1 MLINYN
7 PKKTKLLLITFII
20 TISVFL
26 QGCVSWLVPKVEQNV
41 TQLKPGAYE
50 LDPDHATLLFKVK
63 HLGLS
68 DFVGSFDRFSVALDF
83 DPNNIESTQLHA
95 LIDITSLDVNNTNFE
110 EQLAGKGWLNS
121 NEYPQAEF
129 TSKSIQKITSSEASS
144 QKYQFNGQLNWR
156 GYTNPVQF
164 IVTFNGGAN
173 NWLTGKYTIG
183 VSAVGQFNR
192 SDFGMDKYKD
202 FVSDQVNIE
211 VYAEF
216 QKG

>member
-1 MLINYN
+1 M
-7 PKKTKLLLITFII
+7 
-20 TISVFL
+20 
-26 QGCVSWLVPKVEQNV
+26 PKVEQNV
-41 TQLKPGAYE
+41 AQLKPGAYE

-95 LIDITSLDVNNTNFE
+95 LIDMTSLDVNNTNFE